1 MIQGYFLSL
10 FYLIMTSLICYQSK
24 YRLELSFML
33 RFTDNL
39 EKNKKLFVAF
49 ISMGFVTTA
58 ILLFFPESPGPRI
71 LGDLIPALM
80 VFYNT
85 LYILVMIKRKE
96 KNASPDCLDM
106 RKGERKIALARL
118 SAAVAVLHFLLP
130 SFVLI

>member
-10 FYLIMTSLICYQSK
+10 FYLIVSALIYYQSR

-39 EKNKKLFVAF
+39 EKNRKLFYAF
-49 ISMGFVTTA
+49 ISLGLVTVF
-58 ILLFFPESPGPRI
+58 ILLFFPISPGPMI

-80 VFYNT
+80 VLYNT

-96 KNASPDCLDM
+96 NNGSPDCLDM
-106 RKGERKIALARL
+106 KKGERKIALARL

-130 SFVLI
+130 SFVLL